1 VAKQSLLIVDGD
13 VKSLRVLEVSLKK
26 AGFNVTTAIN
36 GQDALEKVETVA
48 PDLIISDTRMP
59 EVDGFDFC
67 KRLKQTPER
76 SQIPFIFLT
85 GVKSVEDKIR
95 GLELGV
101 EDYLEKPIYIKE
113 IITRVKLLLQ
123 RKQQRLQLDERRDAR
138 TKFSGTLSDMAV
150 VDLIQTI
157 EISRKSGVIHFIG
170 PGTRRAAIYFRNG
183 KVIDAEMGRLEGEE
197 AVYRL
202 LIWTD
207 GEFEVEFKNI
217 RRKDVIELSSQGLLM
232 EGMRRLDEW
241 GRLLEQLPPL
251 ETVFEIDYKELAERL
266 SEIPDEVNGM
276 LRLFDGRRTLMQVVD
291 DSEFSDLEALNIISK
306 LYFEGLI
313 FESRRVDEG
322 EKREPPEAWRHE
334 ATPLPLT
341 MMRPSGPL
349 PVLVPFEEEGSGRL
363 LAAETEAVPLPVEDE
378 RATAPDP
385 DLDEPVAEFRED
397 VTPLPEPFDPDD
409 DSGPRMIT
417 SKGQDYAAA
426 AGMVSSPEPPLTHAE
441 TSRTPSTPP
450 RVTILPGGAARKNG
464 TSGAMEA
471 VEAVE
476 AKFEGGPSG
485 DEVVAWVAEGKA
497 RQRRRI
503 AMWGAAVVAAAALVF
518 VIVTAV
524 RKPSDRA
531 SGGDVATAR
540 PAPVPAP
547 AVAPPSAPEPLAP
560 APAPAPAKV
569 DPSPPPAIKPQPV
582 AKLAATAA
590 PKPEPVAARPPP
602 SPAVAPRPEKVD
614 KADRTD
620 KVEPA
625 GKGYADL
632 VRSARRLRRARPD
645 EALALLDRALAEN
658 PGGGEALVLKAETL
672 LDKGEMAQALAVCNQ
687 ALSSDGGNADAWRT
701 KGKILLVS
709 DTAGAKSALEKYLEL
724 RPDARDADDIRAA
737 LDTL

>member
-1 VAKQSLLIVDGD
+1 MAKQSLLIVDGD

-67 KRLKQTPER
+67 KRLKQNVDR

-138 TKFSGTLSDMAV
+138 TKFSGTLADMAV

-157 EISRKSGVIHFIG
+157 EIS
-170 PGTRRAAIYFRNG
+170 G
-183 KVIDAEMGRLEGEE
+183 KVIDAELGRLQGEE

-266 SEIPDEVNGM
+266 AEIPDEVNGM
-276 LRLFDGRRTLMQVVD
+276 LRLFDGRRTLMQILD

-306 LYFEGLI
+306 LYFEGLV
-313 FESRRVDEG
+313 FETKRSEEG
-322 EKREPPEAWRHE
+322 ERREPPEPWRNE
-334 ATPLPLT
+334 PTPLPLT

-349 PVLVPFEEEGSGRL
+349 PLPLERMCRETPETPQVVALPIKLLVFVMIDGWHLVVQSLLPEYFPVIL
-363 LAAETEAVPLPVEDE
+363 ALAASEISGS
-378 RATAPDP
+378 
-385 DLDEPVAEFRED
+385 AEFRED
-397 VTPLPEPFDPDD
+397 ITPLPEPFTIDD
-409 DSGPRMIT
+409 DSGPRAIT
-417 SKGQDYAAA
+417 SKGQDYASA
-426 AGMVSSPEPPLTHAE
+426 AGTVSSPEPPPTRAE
-441 TSRTPSTPP
+441 SMRATSAPL
-450 RVTILPGGAARKNG
+450 VTILPGGATGRRNG
-464 TSGAMEA
+464 ISAPMPV
-471 VEAVE
+471 VEP
-476 AKFEGGPSG
+476 KF
-485 DEVVAWVAEGKA
+485 DEDSDGNAVVAWVEEGQA
-497 RQRRRI
+497 RKKRRV
-503 AMWGAAVVAAAALVF
+503 ALLGAGIVAVGTLAFL
-518 VIVTAV
+518 I
-524 RKPSDRA
+524 
-531 SGGDVATAR
+531 ATAGR
-540 PAPVPAP
+540 SRPTAAHVETTLLPAKPIADVGTLPPSILPAPPLQAERAVEPEPRRPPDPEPERQPELPRLASAPKVEVPKAPPKADPPKIEVVKAEPAP
-547 AVAPPSAPEPLAP
+547 
-560 APAPAPAKV
+560 
-569 DPSPPPAIKPQPV
+569 
-582 AKLAATAA
+582 
-590 PKPEPVAARPPP
+590 PKTYAEMVRAAR
-602 SPAVAPRPEKVD
+602 K
-614 KADRTD
+614 
-620 KVEPA
+620 
-625 GKGYADL
+625 
-632 VRSARRLRRARPD
+632 LRRARPD
-645 EALALLDRALAEN
+645 EAMALLERALVEN
-658 PGGGEALVLKAETL
+658 PGGGAALVLKAEVL
-672 LDKGEMAQALAVCNQ
+672 LDRGEMAQALAVCNL
-687 ALSSDGGNADAWRT
+687 ALAADDENGEAWRT
-701 KGKILLVS
+701 KGKILLAS
-709 DTAGAKSALEKYLEL
+709 DPAAAKSALQKYLEL

-737 LDTL
+737 LETL

>member
-36 GQDALEKVETVA
+36 GHDALEKVETVA

-67 KRLKQTPER
+67 KRLKQNPDR
-76 SQIPFIFLT
+76 AQIPFIFLT

-138 TKFSGTLSDMAV
+138 TKFSGTLADMAV

-170 PGTRRAAIYFRNG
+170 LGTRRAAIYFRNG
-183 KVIDAEMGRLEGEE
+183 KVIDAELGRLEGEE

-217 RRKDVIELSSQGLLM
+217 RRKDVVELSSQGLLM

-266 SEIPDEVNGM
+266 AEIPDEVNGM
-276 LRLFDGRRTLMQVVD
+276 LRLFDGRRPLMQVVD
-291 DSEFSDLEALNIISK
+291 DCEFSDLEALNIISK

-313 FESRRVDEG
+313 FEAKRQEEG
-322 EKREPPEAWRHE
+322 EKREGAEPWRHE
-334 ATPLPLT
+334 PTPLPLT
-341 MMRPSGPL
+341 MMRSSGPL
-349 PVLVPFEEEGSGRL
+349 PAYVPAEEDPSGRL
-363 LAAETEAVPLPVEDE
+363 LAVEPEAVPLPIEDE
-378 RATAPDP
+378 RAAAPVP
-385 DLDEPVAEFRED
+385 ALDDAVAEFRED

-417 SKGQDYAAA
+417 SKGADRAAA
-426 AGMVSSPEPPLTHAE
+426 AGMVSSPEPPLTQAE
-441 TSRTPSTPP
+441 TNRPASTPP
-450 RVTILPGGAARKNG
+450 RVTILPGGSSRKNG
-464 TSGAMEA
+464 TSGPMD
-471 VEAVE
+471 AVE
-476 AKFEGGPSG
+476 AKLDDGPTG
-485 DEVVAWVAEGKA
+485 AEVVAWAAEGKA
-497 RQRRRI
+497 RKKRH
-503 AMWGAAVVAAAALVF
+503 VVAWAAAAVALV
-518 VIVTAV
+518 AV
-524 RKPSDRA
+524 VVV
-531 SGGDVATAR
+531 VATRRSPERAR
-540 PAPVPAP
+540 AEPGPAPAGPVPVAHAVPAP
-547 AVAPPSAPEPLAP
+547 AKPEP
-560 APAPAPAKV
+560 
-569 DPSPPPAIKPQPV
+569 
-582 AKLAATAA
+582 
-590 PKPEPVAARPPP
+590 PKPEPANPEVPKPIPAPVKQAPAVVAKPDPPP
-602 SPAVAPRPEKVD
+602 VKAEPAVAKPVKVD
-614 KADRTD
+614 PKTDVKADL
-620 KVEPA
+620 A
-625 GKGYADL
+625 AKGYADL
-632 VRSARRLRRARPD
+632 VRAARRLRRARPD
-645 EALALLDRALAEN
+645 EALAMLDRALTEN

-672 LDKGEMAQALAVCNQ
+672 LDKGEMAQALAACNQ
-687 ALSSDGGNADAWRT
+687 ALAADDGNAEAWRT
-701 KGKILLVS
+701 KGKILLAS
-709 DTAGAKSALEKYLEL
+709 DTAAAKSALQKYLEL